1 MRVSWLADE
10 RHSKESCD
18 VSVKEYALIR
28 ATFYLP
34 YKFYLIINMKERVFF
49 FFFFFFLER
58 KKKKNKGVTPQ
69 KGRSYPLP
77 VKTLFRFA
85 VPRSASPTNYL
96 DANNHTCDSPLRVFK
111 NALNEVTKKGKGI
124 NNKSRSC
131 YTDLWHIPVQIN
143 VIQLT
148 RPHERA

>member
-34 YKFYLIINMKERVFF
+34 
-49 FFFFFFLER
+49 
-58 KKKKNKGVTPQ
+58 
-69 KGRSYPLP
+69 
-77 VKTLFRFA
+77 
-85 VPRSASPTNYL
+85 ASPTNYL